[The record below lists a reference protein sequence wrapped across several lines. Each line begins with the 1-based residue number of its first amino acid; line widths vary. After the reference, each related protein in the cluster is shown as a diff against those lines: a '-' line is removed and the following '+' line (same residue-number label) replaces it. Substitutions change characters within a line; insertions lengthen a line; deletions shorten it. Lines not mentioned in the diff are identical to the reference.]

1 MNGNLKRWIVVAMT
15 VVTIGAFALASL
27 PALAQAPQQ
36 GDQQG
41 APAKKA
47 AKPAKAK
54 LAQGAKVNINTAS
67 ADELAKLPRVGP
79 KMAQRIL
86 EYRSAHKSFK
96 SVDELRNVKG
106 IGPKVLDGMR
116 PYLAL

>member
-1 MNGNLKRWIVVAMT
+1 MA

-27 PALAQAPQQ
+27 PVLAQAPQQ

-47 AKPAKAK
+47 PRAVKAK
-54 LAQGAKVNINTAS
+54 LPQGAKVNINSAS
-67 ADELAKLPRVGP
+67 AEELAKLPRVGP
-79 KMAQRIL
+79 KMAQRIV
-86 EYRSAHKSFK
+86 EYRTAHKSFK

-116 PYLAL
+116 SYLSL

>member
-1 MNGNLKRWIVVAMT
+1 MNGNLKRWIVVAMA
-15 VVTIGAFALASL
+15 VVTIGAFTLASL

-36 GDQQG
+36 VEQQ
-41 APAKKA
+41 ASAKKA
-47 AKPAKAK
+47 PRAVKAK

-67 ADELAKLPRVGP
+67 ADELTKLPRVGP
-79 KMAQRIL
+79 KMAQKIV
-86 EYRSAHKSFK
+86 EYRTAHKSFK
-96 SVDELRNVKG
+96 TVDELRNVKG